1 MENSSSSSS
10 SSSSGLASFD
20 NIADAVDTKPSYYSK
35 YPAMNDPKVQQTITK
50 LRTKL
55 RAVSRQTGDIRTDVY
70 RYLVL
75 PHLDRYAKNHPN
87 IAQLRQGNTSKS
99 GRTYPSSQ
107 YGWLANKITTFTV
120 DSIIQSNKD
129 NIVSPDIRSTRKY
142 DANNMASFK
151 RVFAMFIRRW
161 WAINKDRLLPTY
173 DAKMDNLLQLP
184 QVMTLFN
191 QAIQAKA
198 NNLSVPS
205 WLRNPRLSLP
215 SSSPHLNTN
224 APPFQ
229 PSS

>member
-1 MENSSSSSS
+1 MENSSSS

-20 NIADAVDTKPSYYSK
+20 NIADVDDSKPKYYSK
-35 YPAMNDPKVQQTITK
+35 YPVLNDPKVQQTITRLK
-50 LRTKL
+50 TKL

-75 PHLDRYAKNHPN
+75 PHLDRYAKNHSN
-87 IAQLRQGNTSKS
+87 IEQLRRGNTGKS

-129 NIVSPDIRSTRKY
+129 KIVSEDIRNKRNY
-142 DANNMASFK
+142 NPNNMASFK

-161 WAINKDRLLPTY
+161 WALNKDRLLPTY
-173 DAKMDNLLQLP
+173 DAKMDNLLQLS
-184 QVMTLFN
+184 QVMTFFN

-198 NNLSVPS
+198 NNVSVPS

-215 SSSPHLNTN
+215 STSPHLNTN